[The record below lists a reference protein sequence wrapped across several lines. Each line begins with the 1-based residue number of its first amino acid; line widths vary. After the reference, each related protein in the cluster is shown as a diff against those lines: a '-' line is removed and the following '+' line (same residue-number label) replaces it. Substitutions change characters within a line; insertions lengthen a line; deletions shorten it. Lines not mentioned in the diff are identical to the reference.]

1 MAYTAGADVAASE
14 FVDEDDWNAYMG
26 ATGSLEYL
34 KTEADK
40 ISTCTQTRYTSAT
53 KALATD
59 YQNTSGKTRFV
70 TVTLDVDAG
79 ANPVCYAYLEANDT
93 TPDVAVAKRR
103 GDNDSGDIEFITL
116 SFPVPAGYY
125 YKVTGTGTTIR
136 QWVEWDFH

>member
-1 MAYTAGADVAASE
+1 MASE

-59 YQNTSGKTRFV
+59 YRNTSGKTRFV
-70 TVTLDVDAG
+70 TVTLDVDSGSTTA
-79 ANPVCYAYLEANDT
+79 ASAYLEAADS
-93 TPDVAVAKRR
+93 TPDVTIARR
-103 GDNDSGDIEFITL
+103 DADNKSADIEFIIL
-116 SFPVPAGYY
+116 SFPVPAGSY
-125 YKVTGTGTTIR
+125 YKITAANATIR